1 MSVAELF
8 ERITDAGLRLSVQG
22 ENLKLE
28 GMTSAIPSQLVTEIR
43 THKTQLLNWL
53 SESKNTFP
61 MTPLQQA
68 YYRGRA
74 LISEGGGVAN
84 QVFHEIEG
92 VWDIER
98 LEQALLQVVQEHSAL
113 RLRMTNDNEQYE
125 SSELPQITRH
135 DLQGLSSAEQQQA
148 RARLRNEKSHLIL
161 SPASSLLQVEVA
173 IFSPDNMVLYVN
185 HDGMVVDGISMFL
198 LFQLWHQYYQTPQP
212 QTEYMAFHRHI
223 AAREQDKQHAVSTRS
238 REYWLKRLATLP
250 KAPALPQNARPMEET
265 PRFTQHLVT
274 LDATRWRLLQQQT
287 QAHHL
292 TPAAVLMAAW
302 AETLYIWGAGEDFTL
317 NVTISERRPIHPQA
331 FKTIGPFSDP
341 MLTEIHLDHQNA
353 FLQRAQRLQAQ
364 LHQDIDH
371 RYFSGIDVMREMAK
385 ARGLADARM
394 PYTFNCTLGALEGVN
409 GDALTLLGREVYTL
423 SQTPQVLLDAFLF
436 EQQGQLVIR
445 LDGVESAFPPGF
457 LPAMAEGMQRM
468 LFLLCE
474 AGGWERKVFDLL
486 PEKQRRL
493 RAQINATDAE
503 IPCHLLG
510 DAFVDLAC
518 RYPANPAICTQE
530 RLISYGELLNRAAE
544 AAQWLHAQ
552 GVKRNEL
559 VGLIATRGPE
569 QIVGIMGIVLAGA
582 CYLPIDADLPAA
594 RRLYMLQDGGVR
606 VVLTNVDA
614 AASLPCFDLRHHR
627 HDQTFTLPARDEA
640 STQDDLAYVLYT
652 SGTTGDPKGV
662 MVTHRNVVN
671 LVADCQKRFNIQMDD
686 RFFAISAFNFDLSVW
701 DIFGA
706 LSAGAAL
713 VMPDADRATDVEHWA
728 ALCHMHRVT
737 VWNSVPAIVRM
748 MFDHQTTLAES
759 LRLIMMSGDRIPPDL
774 PAAMMAQ
781 RSDIAY
787 WSLGGPT
794 ETTIWNICHPIAPED
809 CNGENIPYGR
819 PNANNRCSIHH
830 AQYSECP
837 DWVPGEIYAGG
848 AGITR
853 GYWHDDARTR
863 ERYPVDALSGQR
875 FFRTGDLGRYLPN
888 GDIDILG
895 RVDLQIKI
903 NGYRIEAGEVE
914 NALTTLPEI
923 SQAAVVA
930 AKNAHGDVLVAHL
943 VVQGD
948 KPTLAELRLRLSQ
961 LLPDYMI
968 PSQLFWH
975 DELPLN
981 RNQKVDRK
989 ALAQIPL
996 AAETGDNASQQ
1007 QAQSDI
1013 ARALQTLWQEILTC
1027 DAVGVEQDF
1036 FSLGGNSLKA
1046 LRILTSV
1053 RKQFGVALPLESVYQ
1068 FNTVQAMANQIAER
1082 GGKQ

>member
-8 ERITDAGLRLSVQG
+8 ERITDAGLKISAQG
-22 ENLKLE
+22 DNIKLE
-28 GMTSAIPSQLVTEIR
+28 GMTNTIPPQLVTEIR
-43 THKTQLLNWL
+43 TYKTELLSWL
-53 SESKNTFP
+53 SESQNTFP

-74 LISEGGGVAN
+74 LVAEGGGVAN

-92 VWDIER
+92 VWDIDR
-98 LEQALLQVVQEHSAL
+98 LEQALQRVAREHSAL
-113 RLRMTNDNEQYE
+113 RLRMTSDNAQYE
-125 SSELPQITRH
+125 SSELPRIARR
-135 DLQGLSSAEQQQA
+135 DLQGLTATEQQQE
-148 RARLRNEKSHLIL
+148 RARLRDEKSHRIL
-161 SPASSLLQVEVA
+161 SPAASLLQVEVA

-185 HDGMVVDGISMFL
+185 HDGMIVDGISMFL
-198 LFQLWHQYYQTPQP
+198 LFRLWYQHYQTPLP
-212 QTEYMAFHRHI
+212 QTEYLAFHQHI
-223 AAREQDKQHAVSTRS
+223 AAREQDKKHAISTRS
-238 REYWLKRLATLP
+238 RNYWLQRLATLP
-250 KAPALPQNARPMEET
+250 KAPALPQNAKPMEDT

-274 LDATRWRLLQQQT
+274 LDAARWQLLQQQT
-287 QAHHL
+287 QAHQL

-302 AETLYIWGAGEDFTL
+302 AETLYIWGAGADFTL

-341 MLTEIHLDHQNA
+341 MLTEIHLDHQSP
-353 FLQRAQRLQAQ
+353 FIQRAQRLQTQ

-385 ARGLADARM
+385 TRGLADARM

-409 GDALTLLGREVYTL
+409 GDALALLGREVYTL
-423 SQTPQVLLDAFLF
+423 SQTPQVLLDTFLF
-436 EQQGQLVIR
+436 EQQGQLIIR
-445 LDGVESAFPPGF
+445 LDGVKSAFPPGF
-457 LPAMAEGMQRM
+457 LAAIAEGMQRM
-468 LFLLCE
+468 LLLLCQP
-474 AGGWERKVFDLL
+474 GGWERKIFDLL
-486 PEKQRRL
+486 PEKQRQL

-503 IPCHLLG
+503 IPHHLLG
-510 DAFVDLAC
+510 DAFVAQA
-518 RYPANPAICTQE
+518 RQHPANPAICTLE
-530 RLISYGELLNRAAE
+530 RQISYGELLNRAAE

-569 QIVGIMGIVLAGA
+569 QIVGIMAIVLAGA
-582 CYLPIDADLPAA
+582 CYLPIDADLPEA
-594 RRLYMLQDGGVR
+594 RRRYMLQDGGVR
-606 VVLTNVDA
+606 VVLMNVDVEL
-614 AASLPCFDLRHHR
+614 SLPCFDLRHP
-627 HDQTFTLPARDEA
+627 DEQTFALPARDVA

-671 LVADCQKRFNIQMDD
+671 LVADCQTRFNIQTDD

-713 VMPDADRATDVEHWA
+713 VMPDADRANDVEHWA
-728 ALCHMHRVT
+728 TLCRMHRVT

-748 MFDHQTTLAES
+748 MFEHQTMLTDS

-774 PAAMMAQ
+774 PAAMITQ
-781 RSDIAY
+781 RPDIAY

-819 PNANNRCSIHH
+819 PNANNQCAIRHS
-830 AQYSECP
+830 QGSECP
-837 DWVPGEIYAGG
+837 DWVAGEIYASGV
-848 AGITR
+848 GITQ
-853 GYWHDDARTR
+853 GYWHDEARTL
-863 ERYPVDALSGQR
+863 ERYPVDELSGQR
-875 FFRTGDLGRYLPN
+875 CFRTGDLGRYLPN

-914 NALTTLPEI
+914 NALATLPEI
-923 SQAAVVA
+923 GQAAVVA
-930 AKNAHGDVLVAHL
+930 AKNAHGDLLVAHL
-943 VVQGD
+943 VANGD
-948 KPTLAELRLRLSQ
+948 KPTLAELRQRVGH

-968 PSQLFWH
+968 PAQLLWH
-975 DELPLN
+975 DALPLN
-981 RNQKVDRK
+981 RNQKIDRK
-989 ALAQIPL
+989 ALAQISL
-996 AAETGDNASQQ
+996 AVEASGSAESQ

-1013 ARALQTLWQEILTC
+1013 ARALQTLWQEILASET
-1027 DAVGVEQDF
+1027 VGVEQDF

-1068 FNTVQAMANQIAER
+1068 FNTVQGMANQIAER
-1082 GGKQ
+1082 GGKL